1 MPKNISKSQTQ
12 QNQAFNNTASYDWK
26 QTPDSPDIEAY
37 RSYRP
42 QVDPTIAHGAAAARN
57 RFNASFIN
65 PLGGFSTPQRD
76 EAIRRAGNRQIDQD
90 ASQAFRAGAYDV
102 NQQRGGQLAGLAA
115 LTAPRLVQTGSS
127 GTSSGTSNTRG
138 EMGQNLFGN
147 ILSIGQGAA
156 SAVMGGKPR

>member
-1 MPKNISKSQTQ
+1 MPKNTSKSQTQ
-12 QNQAFNNTASYDWK
+12 QNQAFNNQASYDWK

-37 RSYRP
+37 RGYRP
-42 QVDPTIAHGAAAARN
+42 QVDPTIAHGAAASRN

-65 PLGGFSTPQRD
+65 PLGGYSTPQRD

-127 GTSSGTSNTRG
+127 GTSSGTSNTQG
-138 EMGQNLFGN
+138 EMGKNVWGN
-147 ILSIGQGAA
+147 VLDIAGGAA
-156 SAVMGGKPR
+156 SAALM